1 MRTNGV
7 GNIGRG
13 VSAGGLGI
21 LAFSPSQSRGT
32 RSSSSGGEGSVPA
45 PQTLRI
51 KAFVDDETGRP
62 GFVVFDGTSGEVVRE
77 IPPEEALALAAK
89 LKQMTGL
96 LVNAAV

>member
-1 MRTNGV
+1 MSTNGV

-13 VSAGGLGI
+13 VSA
-21 LAFSPSQSRGT
+21 
-32 RSSSSGGEGSVPA
+32 GGEGSVPA

-62 GFVVFDGTSGEVVRE
+62 GFVVFDDTSGEVIRE